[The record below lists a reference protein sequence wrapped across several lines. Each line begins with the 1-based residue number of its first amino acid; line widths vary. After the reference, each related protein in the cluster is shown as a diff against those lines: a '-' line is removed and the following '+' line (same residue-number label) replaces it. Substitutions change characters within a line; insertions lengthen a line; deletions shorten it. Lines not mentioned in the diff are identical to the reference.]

1 MTNAEFYHKPE
12 DLKEAHEA
20 FRKLTKD
27 MLHMDWVRRAAEDPY
42 FFATKPADTALQTGL
57 SVGSL
62 VKIMTNNSG
71 EGLYPH
77 YAVVAEILI
86 EDCGNECVRCHRVTL
101 RFANGSAYGFRVE
114 KKIGTP
120 VSDES
125 QMKQGD
131 IKACDIPAELL
142 GLVLE
147 NCPLKNEGA
156 CMKGTR

>member
-12 DLKEAHEA
+12 DLKKAHEA

-27 MLHMDWVRRAAEDPY
+27 MLHMDWVRRAVEDPY
-42 FFATKPADTALQTGL
+42 FYATKWADTALKPGL
-57 SVGSL
+57 SIGSL
-62 VKIMTNNSG
+62 VKIMTNLQG
-71 EGLYPH
+71 EGLHPH
-77 YAVVAEILI
+77 YAVVAAIHVD
-86 EDCGNECVRCHRVTL
+86 DCGEEYVKCNRVTL
-101 RFANGSAYGFRVE
+101 RFANGSSYSYKVE

-125 QMKQGD
+125 QMKQDD

-142 GLVLE
+142 GLALE

-156 CMKGTR
+156 CMKGAR

>member
-27 MLHMDWVRRAAEDPY
+27 MLHMDWIRRAAEDPY
-42 FFATKPADTALQTGL
+42 FYAVKPADTALQPGL
-57 SVGSL
+57 KVGSL
-62 VKIMTNNSG
+62 VKIMINNSG
-71 EGLYPH
+71 EGMYPH
-77 YAVVAEILI
+77 YAVVTGAPVDE
-86 EDCGNECVRCHRVTL
+86 CGSDGVRCSRITL
-101 RFANGSAYGFRVE
+101 KFANGAHYTYRVE

-125 QMKQGD
+125 QMKPGD
-131 IKACDIPAELL
+131 VKACDIPAELL

-156 CMKGTR
+156 CMKGA